1 MKQKIKLKIV
11 KIIILILAV
20 LIIIGVIS
28 NLFPIIKDLNTKEG
42 QIAFKEIISNS
53 KIEGFLILFVLQIV
67 QIIFAFIPGE
77 PIEILAGVC
86 FGSLWG
92 TIFIMISIFIST
104 LVIYL
109 LVKRWGKKFIVLFF
123 SEESIN
129 KIENSKL
136 LKNKKKIEI
145 ITIILFLIP
154 GTPKDLLVYIGGLLP
169 IKEVRFLMIA
179 TLLRFPSVLSSTIA
193 GDNLIE
199 GRWIISLIAYIVT
212 FLLTFLFIIIFN
224 RFDKDKITD
233 DVIKSIKEKEL

>member
-1 MKQKIKLKIV
+1 MKQKTKQKIV

-109 LVKRWGKKFIVLFF
+109 LVKRWGKKFIALFF

-145 ITIILFLIP
+145 IMIILFLIP

-169 IKEVRFLMIA
+169 IKEARFLMIA